1 MDKIKD
7 TVKKDFGVNETNK
20 VTGHLHPITSFV
32 RQAVSIFEEL
42 GFSFADGP
50 ELEQEFYNF
59 DALNIPK
66 DHPSRDMQDTFWIKT
81 PDLKNAEPHNDKS
94 ERKVLRTQTS
104 AVQVRYLEKNKE
116 NLPCA
121 IIVPGKVYRNEAT
134 DATHEAQ
141 FYQLEAL
148 YVNKDVSLSN
158 LKSTIEHFFKK
169 LYGNDM
175 EICFRPSFF
184 PFVEPGVEVDMLFN
198 GKWLEMGGAG
208 MVHSNVLKSAGIDSN
223 IWKGFA
229 FGFGIDRLVM
239 RQNNI
244 PDVRM
249 LFDGDLRFINQF

>member
-1 MDKIKD
+1 MKEDK
-7 TVKKDFGVNETNK
+7 
-20 VTGHLHPITSFV
+20 GHLHPLTQFTREVVGIFSEMGFV
-32 RQAVSIFEEL
+32 VEQ
-42 GFSFADGP
+42 GP
-50 ELEQEFYNF
+50 ELEDEYHNF

-81 PDLKNAEPHNDKS
+81 GEKDSKNRP
-94 ERKVLRTQTS
+94 VMRTQTS
-104 AVQVRYLEKNKE
+104 SVQVRFLEKNKD

-121 IIVPGKVYRNEAT
+121 IIVPGKVFRNEAT

-141 FYQLEAL
+141 FSQLEAL
-148 YVNKDVSLSN
+148 YIDKDVSLGH
-158 LKSTIEHFFKK
+158 LKGTVEHFLKK
-169 LYGNDM
+169 LYGNDVV
-175 EICFRPSFF
+175 IRFRPSFF

-208 MVHSNVLKSAGIDSN
+208 MVHPNVLKAAGIDSDV
-223 IWKGFA
+223 WKGFA